1 MNSGGLMKMARR
13 IVDILLVLVV
23 LFLLFGL
30 IQLRN
35 LSWQEDMP
43 EWAKLNLWVQ
53 KGFAVLFILT
63 ITRLFLKKQASKPK
77 ETTERSPQE

>member
-1 MNSGGLMKMARR
+1 MKIARR
-13 IVDILLVLVV
+13 IVDILLAMVV

-30 IQLRN
+30 IQLHN

-43 EWAKLNLWVQ
+43 EWAVLNLWVQ

-63 ITRLFLKKQASKPK
+63 ITRLYLKKQHFIKK
-77 ETTERSPQE
+77 

>member
-1 MNSGGLMKMARR
+1 MKSGGKLKLARR
-13 IVDILLVLVV
+13 IVDILLALVV

-43 EWAKLNLWVQ
+43 EWAVLNLWVQ

-63 ITRLFLKKQASKPK
+63 ITRLYLKKQHFIKK
-77 ETTERSPQE
+77 